1 MQTYIVGGF
10 VRDLLLSAEGSAA
23 CPNDRDWVVVGETPE
38 SMIRRGFKP
47 VGEDFPVFLHPKTHE
62 EYALARTERKT
73 APGYH
78 GFVFHAAAD
87 VTLEEDLKRR
97 DLTVNAIAMTER
109 GDFIDPYGG
118 MRDLKAHVL
127 RHVSDAFAEDPV
139 RILRLARFAARFPSF
154 SVAPETMALMR
165 QMVESGEADALVP
178 ERVLA
183 ELAKGLACP
192 VPSRMLD
199 VLEACGFWMRR
210 YADIPLGSATRQ
222 ALHRCILSGLP
233 VSMRFAA
240 LTTEL
245 ADERHVKAFLT
256 SIRASA
262 DTVSFAETLKRIEV
276 PLKRLASAED
286 AVEVFLKADALRR
299 RDRMMLL
306 LEYGSRVFPET
317 LGSQAKQLQRRIE
330 AALEAWC
337 SVNAGAVAK
346 TQTNPRDI
354 ASAVLNARCDAVRAA
369 WQASEGS

>member
-1 MQTYIVGGF
+1 
-10 VRDLLLSAEGSAA
+10 
-23 CPNDRDWVVVGETPE
+23 
-38 SMIRRGFKP
+38 
-47 VGEDFPVFLHPKTHE
+47 
-62 EYALARTERKT
+62 
-73 APGYH
+73 
-78 GFVFHAAAD
+78 
-87 VTLEEDLKRR
+87 
-97 DLTVNAIAMTER
+97 
-109 GDFIDPYGG
+109 
-118 MRDLKAHVL
+118 
-127 RHVSDAFAEDPV
+127 
-139 RILRLARFAARFPSF
+139 
-154 SVAPETMALMR
+154 
-165 QMVESGEADALVP
+165 
-178 ERVLA
+178 
-183 ELAKGLACP
+183 
-192 VPSRMLD
+192 
-199 VLEACGFWMRR
+199 MRR